1 MQHGCIGKQSR
12 RETVETAW
20 AELRWEETRM
30 QRGWIGNRLA
40 IAWAESFA
48 GRAGG
53 EHAAWTD
60 RKRLGR
66 APLEGSEHAD
76 GQEVH

>member
-1 MQHGCIGKQSR
+1 MDVLESRAGGKQWKQLGQNSAGR
-12 RETVETAW
+12 KQECSV
-20 AELRWEETRM
+20 
-30 QRGWIGNRLA
+30 GWIGNRLA